1 MREEAVICVR
11 YGVGMARNEY
21 DYSEEDEELAEVTQL
36 MMDALNDLDVGAL
49 EYLKKVCDILI
60 TIKRLQK

>member
-1 MREEAVICVR
+1 
-11 YGVGMARNEY
+11 MARNEY
-21 DYSEEDEELAEVTQL
+21 DYSEVDEELAEVTQL
-36 MMDALNDLDVGAL
+36 MMDSLNDLDVGAL